1 MQNRHDILPGFDD
14 YSSRSNDV
22 FRACLSA
29 LSRPAMPFEL
39 PNVLEA
45 PEPLK
50 PQAAAVFI
58 TLADFE
64 TTFWLDEKLATAP
77 AVAHFL
83 RFHSGAKQVD
93 TPADADFAIISTA
106 NAMPLLSSFK
116 TGTAEFPDRSTTLI
130 VQIES
135 VEAQGWTF
143 AGPGIKDTIQFRA
156 APLPSDFARQLLANR
171 AAFPCG
177 VDLIFTTET
186 HVAALPRS
194 VNLISGA

>member
-39 PNVLEA
+39 PTSLEA

-50 PQAAAVFI
+50 PQAAAVFL

-64 TTFWLDEKLATAP
+64 TTFWLDEQLATAP

-93 TPADADFAIISTA
+93 TPADADFAIIST
-106 NAMPLLSSFK
+106 PTPCRCSQDFS
-116 TGTAEFPDRSTTLI
+116 TGTAEYPDRSTTLI

-135 VEAQGWTF
+135 VEA
-143 AGPGIKDTIQFRA
+143 AGLDLSRA
-156 APLPSDFARQLLANR
+156 GHCRPDPISARRRCQAISLVSYWRTCAHFH
-171 AAFPCG
+171 AAS
-177 VDLIFTTET
+177 I
-186 HVAALPRS
+186 
-194 VNLISGA
+194 